1 MFRRF
6 PLARVARWPIVKHK
20 RGELLASI
28 TYTKGTMQTKTE
40 TSVELIA
47 TDRVSLFNWNGT
59 TRVQFNETSNDV
71 LEVTNVDTEE
81 LLLAVSYFVRN
92 LAKDSDNTERTIR
105 ILNDIAKDL
114 KESLKTKEE
123 AK

>member
-1 MFRRF
+1 
-6 PLARVARWPIVKHK
+6 
-20 RGELLASI
+20 
-28 TYTKGTMQTKTE
+28 MQTKTQ
-40 TSVELIA
+40 TNVELIA

-59 TRVQFNETSNDV
+59 TRVQFNETNNDV

-92 LAKDSDNTERTIR
+92 LATDSGNTERTIR
-105 ILNDIAKDL
+105 ILNDIARDL
-114 KESLKTKEE
+114 TTSLKAKEE

>member
-1 MFRRF
+1 
-6 PLARVARWPIVKHK
+6 
-20 RGELLASI
+20 
-28 TYTKGTMQTKTE
+28 MQTKTQ
-40 TSVELIA
+40 TNVELIA

-59 TRVQFNETSNDV
+59 TRVQFNETSDDV

-92 LAKDSDNTERTIR
+92 LATDSGNTERTIR
-105 ILNDIAKDL
+105 ILNDIARDL
-114 KESLKTKEE
+114 TTSLKAKEE

>member
-1 MFRRF
+1 
-6 PLARVARWPIVKHK
+6 
-20 RGELLASI
+20 
-28 TYTKGTMQTKTE
+28 MQTKTQ
-40 TSVELIA
+40 TNVELIA
-47 TDRVSLFNWNGT
+47 TDRVSLFHWNGT
-59 TRVQFNETSNDV
+59 TRVQFNETNNDV

-92 LAKDSDNTERTIR
+92 LATDSGNTERTIR

-114 KESLKTKEE
+114 TTSLKAKEE

>member
-1 MFRRF
+1 
-6 PLARVARWPIVKHK
+6 
-20 RGELLASI
+20 
-28 TYTKGTMQTKTE
+28 MQTKTQ
-40 TSVELIA
+40 TNVELIA

-59 TRVQFNETSNDV
+59 TRVQFNETNNDV

-92 LAKDSDNTERTIR
+92 LATDSGNTERTVR
-105 ILNDIAKDL
+105 ILNDIARDL
-114 KESLKTKEE
+114 TTSLKAKEE

>member
-1 MFRRF
+1 
-6 PLARVARWPIVKHK
+6 
-20 RGELLASI
+20 
-28 TYTKGTMQTKTE
+28 MQTKTE

-59 TRVQFNETSNDV
+59 TRVQFNETNNDV

-92 LAKDSDNTERTIR
+92 LATDSGNTERTIR
-105 ILNDIAKDL
+105 ILNDIARDL
-114 KESLKTKEE
+114 TTSLKAKEE

>member
-1 MFRRF
+1 
-6 PLARVARWPIVKHK
+6 
-20 RGELLASI
+20 
-28 TYTKGTMQTKTE
+28 MQTKTQ
-40 TSVELIA
+40 TNVELIA

-59 TRVQFNETSNDV
+59 TRVQYNETSDDV

-92 LAKDSDNTERTIR
+92 LATDSGNTERTIR
-105 ILNDIAKDL
+105 ILNDIARDL
-114 KESLKTKEE
+114 TTSLKAKEE

>member
-1 MFRRF
+1 
-6 PLARVARWPIVKHK
+6 
-20 RGELLASI
+20 
-28 TYTKGTMQTKTE
+28 MQTKTE

-81 LLLAVSYFVRN
+81 LLLAISYFVRN
-92 LAKDSDNTERTIR
+92 LAKDSDNTERTVR

-114 KESLKTKEE
+114 KESLNTKEE

>member
-1 MFRRF
+1 
-6 PLARVARWPIVKHK
+6 
-20 RGELLASI
+20 
-28 TYTKGTMQTKTE
+28 MQTKTQ
-40 TSVELIA
+40 TNVELIA

-59 TRVQFNETSNDV
+59 TRVQFNETNNDV

-92 LAKDSDNTERTIR
+92 LATDSGNTERTIR

-114 KESLKTKEE
+114 TTSLKAKEE